1 MYRIIKIDGTELGIT
16 DSVNYIRISGNGCY
30 TTATVENAVGIA
42 LDSVAYNLAGHD
54 EIEGA
59 ETVVV
64 SKVDSGKIIQE
75 TASYA
80 ELASAIREGVNEV

>member
-16 DSVNYIRISGNGCY
+16 DSVNYIKIGNSGSF
-30 TTATVENAVGIA
+30 TTATEKDAIGVAF
-42 LDSVAYNLAGHD
+42 DSVAYNLVGHE
-54 EIEGA
+54 EIVGT

-64 SKVDSGKIIQE
+64 SKIDSGKIIQE
-75 TASYA
+75 TASYT

>member
-16 DSVNYIRISGNGCY
+16 DSVNYIKIGASGSF
-30 TTATVENAVGIA
+30 TTATEADAIGVAF
-42 LDSVAYNLAGHD
+42 DSIAYNLAGH
-54 EIEGA
+54 ENIECA

-64 SKVDSGKIIQE
+64 SKIDGGKIIQE
-75 TASYA
+75 TASYT